1 MKVPNTYA
9 LGSSSHTG
17 AVRVANED
25 DYLLGA
31 LLPPGGETLLCAV
44 ADGMGG
50 AAGGAEASRASLR
63 ALGAAVL
70 DGDSDAPIEKRLRD
84 GFRAAGVRVFE
95 EAANV
100 PALRD
105 MGTTLTALCLGPGRG
120 WFGHVGDTRLYRLRA
135 GAADLLTQ
143 DHAVREP
150 DNLLTR
156 CIGGGQPSCEAD
168 VGAFETCAG
177 DRFLLLSDGVWSVV
191 PHAGLL
197 QLGRGGSPQAAA
209 EALVAAALAAGGPD
223 NATAVV
229 VDVRSTAPAAAVAEI
244 ELPRDER
251 PHSLRSWPR
260 PVSLRAPWW
269 PWLVLIG
276 AFAMAVHAAVRWAF
290 DIDSWVWLRS
300 FW

>member
-1 MKVPNTYA
+1 VKLPATYSV
-9 LGSSSHTG
+9 GSSSHTG

-31 LLPPGGETLLCAV
+31 VLPPRGETLLCAV

-70 DGDSDAPIEKRLRD
+70 DAESEAPIEQRLRD

-95 EAANV
+95 EANSV

-105 MGTTLTALCLGPGRG
+105 MGTTLTALCLGPGHG
-120 WFGHVGDTRLYRLRA
+120 WFGHVGDTRLYRLR
-135 GAADLLTQ
+135 GTGADLLTT

-168 VGAFETCAG
+168 VGEFATEPG
-177 DRFLLLSDGVWSVV
+177 DRFVLVSDGVWSVV
-191 PHAGLL
+191 PHAELMRL
-197 QLGRGGSPQAAA
+197 SRTGSPQAAA
-209 EALVAAALAAGGPD
+209 EKLVDAALAAGGPD

-229 VDVRSTAPAAAVAEI
+229 VDVLSTEPAKAAAEV

-251 PHSLRSWPR
+251 VHGLASWPR

-269 PWLVLIG
+269 PWLVLC
-276 AFAMAVHAAVRWAF
+276 AALLMAAHAAVRWVF
-290 DIDSWVWLRS
+290 GIDGWVWLRS
-300 FW
+300 LW